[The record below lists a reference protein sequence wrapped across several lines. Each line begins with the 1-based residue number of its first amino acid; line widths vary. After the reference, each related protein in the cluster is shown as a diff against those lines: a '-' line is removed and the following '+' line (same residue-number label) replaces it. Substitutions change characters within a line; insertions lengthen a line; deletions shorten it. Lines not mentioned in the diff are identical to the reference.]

1 MSGSTAAPDQLDE
14 RLVRTSPLR
23 KLLGRPELGSVVGA
37 AAVFLFFAIVA
48 DSFLQ
53 ASSFGTVLY
62 AASVLGIMAAPVA
75 LLMIGGEFDLSAGV
89 MVTSSALIS
98 SMFSYQMTA
107 NVWVGVF
114 VSLLVTLAIG
124 AFNGFMLTRT
134 KLPSFIITLGTFLML
149 TGLNLGFTKLISG
162 TVSTKA
168 IGDMEGFESA
178 RVLFA
183 STLTLGGVEF
193 KVTILWWAALVGI
206 ATWILL
212 RTRFGNWI
220 FAVGGEADA
229 ARAVGVPVIR
239 TKIGLYLGVAFA
251 AWISGQHL
259 LFSYDVVQSGE
270 GVGNELTYIIAAVIG
285 GCLITGGYGSAIGS
299 AVGAFIFGMTSKG
312 IVYAEWNP
320 DWFKFF
326 LGAMLLLATLL
337 NAWVRKRA
345 GGDNSSGNGRVRR
358 QSAGRRWLEPDAHYL
373 LDRVKRQHPRH
384 HRAASSPNWPARAMR
399 CASSVL
405 QDIGQWLGVGIANLA
420 AALDPSCF
428 VIGGGVS
435 AADDLLIGPARDAFK
450 RSPHRPR
457 LPPRGPGIAKAQLG
471 PEAGMVGAADLARL
485 VARRFRRAN
494 RRRVERYERYA
505 QIYDQAASTIRNT
518 RSTRTVD

>member
-1 MSGSTAAPDQLDE
+1 MTASDIAGDE
-14 RLVRTSPLR
+14 RLLR
-23 KLLGRPELGSVVGA
+23 RSVWRKILGRPELGSVVGA
-37 AAVFLFFAIVA
+37 AAVFLFFSVVA

-53 ASSFGTVLY
+53 PSSLSTVLY
-62 AASVLGIMAAPVA
+62 AASTIGIMAVPVA

-89 MVTSSALIS
+89 LVTTSALVS

-107 NVWVGVF
+107 NVWVGVL
-114 VSLLVTLAIG
+114 VSLLVTVAIG

-162 TVSTKA
+162 TVSTKSIA
-168 IGDMEGFESA
+168 DMEGFESA
-178 RVLFA
+178 KKLFA
-183 STLTLGGVEF
+183 SQLTIGSVSL
-193 KVTILWWAALVGI
+193 KVTILWWFALVAI

-229 ARAVGVPVIR
+229 ARAVGVPVFK
-239 TKIGLYLGVAFA
+239 TKIGLYMGVAFA
-251 AWISGQHL
+251 AWVSGQHL
-259 LFSYDVVQSGE
+259 LFSFDVVQSGE
-270 GVGNELTYIIAAVIG
+270 GVGNELIYIIAAVIG

-345 GGDNSSGNGRVRR
+345 
-358 QSAGRRWLEPDAHYL
+358 
-373 LDRVKRQHPRH
+373 
-384 HRAASSPNWPARAMR
+384 
-399 CASSVL
+399 
-405 QDIGQWLGVGIANLA
+405 
-420 AALDPSCF
+420 
-428 VIGGGVS
+428 
-435 AADDLLIGPARDAFK
+435 
-450 RSPHRPR
+450 
-457 LPPRGPGIAKAQLG
+457 
-471 PEAGMVGAADLARL
+471 EATA
-485 VARRFRRAN
+485 
-494 RRRVERYERYA
+494 
-505 QIYDQAASTIRNT
+505 
-518 RSTRTVD
+518 

>member
-1 MSGSTAAPDQLDE
+1 MTATAPAPASAEDE
-14 RLVRTSPLR
+14 RLIHRSVLR

-37 AAVFLFFAIVA
+37 IAVFVFFSIVA

-53 ASSFGTVLY
+53 ASSLSTVLY
-62 AASVLGIMAAPVA
+62 AASTIGIMAVPVA

-89 MVTSSALIS
+89 LVTTSALVS

-107 NVWVGVF
+107 NVWVGIG
-114 VSLLVTLAIG
+114 VSLLTTLALG

-162 TVSTKA
+162 TVSTKSIA
-168 IGDMEGFESA
+168 DMEGFGSA
-178 RVLFA
+178 KKVFA
-183 STLTLGGVEF
+183 SQLSVGDVDL
-193 KVTILWWAALVGI
+193 KVTILWWFGLVAL

-229 ARAVGVPVIR
+229 ARAVGVPVYR
-239 TKIGLYLGVAFA
+239 TKIGLYMGVAFA

-259 LFSYDVVQSGE
+259 LFSFDVVQSGE
-270 GVGNELTYIIAAVIG
+270 GVGNELIYIIAAVIG

-345 GGDNSSGNGRVRR
+345 
-358 QSAGRRWLEPDAHYL
+358 
-373 LDRVKRQHPRH
+373 
-384 HRAASSPNWPARAMR
+384 
-399 CASSVL
+399 
-405 QDIGQWLGVGIANLA
+405 
-420 AALDPSCF
+420 
-428 VIGGGVS
+428 
-435 AADDLLIGPARDAFK
+435 
-450 RSPHRPR
+450 
-457 LPPRGPGIAKAQLG
+457 
-471 PEAGMVGAADLARL
+471 EATA
-485 VARRFRRAN
+485 
-494 RRRVERYERYA
+494 
-505 QIYDQAASTIRNT
+505 
-518 RSTRTVD
+518 